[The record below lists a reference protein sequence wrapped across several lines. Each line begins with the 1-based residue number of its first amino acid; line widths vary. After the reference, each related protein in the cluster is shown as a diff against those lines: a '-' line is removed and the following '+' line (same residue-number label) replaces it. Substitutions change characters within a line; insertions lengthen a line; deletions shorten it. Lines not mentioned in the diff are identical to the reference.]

1 MNHST
6 NQIARPV
13 QPQIVDKIG
22 FRFQRFA
29 HIEGISGI
37 LLVAA
42 TILALV
48 WANSPWS
55 NTYFD
60 ILNTHFSVGL
70 AGQVT
75 IDESLVLWINDALMA
90 IFFFV
95 VGLELKREVA
105 IGELSSFRKAILPAL
120 AAVGGMLIPV
130 LIFLGFNHNNPAA
143 MEGWAIPMATD
154 IAFAIGVLAL
164 VGKRAP
170 LSLSVFLTALAIVDD
185 IGAILVIAIF
195 YTAQIN
201 FVMLFVGVALVAL
214 LFLYA
219 KLGGRWLVVYGALG
233 LLTWLA
239 IYLSGLHATLAG
251 VLVALT
257 IPVRTKVDTKSFS
270 EWMRQLIDWFD
281 SESPEQANGKCVP
294 TSVQR
299 TALFEMTRAIEHADS
314 PLHRLEHIL
323 HPWVAFLIMPIF
335 ALSNAGIIINTE
347 LLGALLAPLALGI
360 ILGLVLGKP
369 IGIFGATWL
378 GVKLKL
384 GSLPKGV
391 TWRHILGAGILAG
404 MGFTMSI
411 FITTLAFSTGGGH
424 AELLGFKLASPA
436 LLANA
441 DMEDVQNLAKLAILA
456 ASTIAGIAGYLLL
469 RTAPQVDIKEARVTP
484 PERE

>member
-1 MNHST
+1 MKHVT

-13 QPQIVDKIG
+13 QPKIVDRIG
-22 FRFQRFA
+22 YRFQRFA

-42 TILALV
+42 TLLALI

-55 NTYFD
+55 HIYYN
-60 ILNTHFSVGL
+60 ILNIHFVIGM
-70 AGQVT
+70 GDKVT

-95 VGLELKREVA
+95 VGLELKREVV

-120 AAVGGMLIPV
+120 AAVGGMVIPV
-130 LIFLGFNHNNPAA
+130 LLFLGFNHGNPTA

-170 LSLSVFLTALAIVDD
+170 LRLAIFLTALAIVDD

-201 FVMLFVGVALVAL
+201 LTMLFTGLAIVAL

-219 KLGGRWLVVYGALG
+219 RLGGRWLVVYGAFG
-233 LLTWLA
+233 VVTWFA
-239 IYLSGLHATLAG
+239 IYLSGVHATLAG

-270 EWMRQLIDWFD
+270 DWMRQLLDWFD
-281 SESPEQANGKCVP
+281 SESSANGECAP

-299 TALFEMTRAIEHADS
+299 TALFEMTQAIEHADS

-335 ALSNAGIIINTE
+335 ALSNAGIIISPE
-347 LLGALLAPLALGI
+347 LLGALMTPLALGI
-360 ILGLVLGKP
+360 ILGLLAGKP
-369 IGIFGATWL
+369 IGILLSTWL
-378 GVKLKL
+378 GVKLNL
-384 GSLPKGV
+384 GSLPKGI
-391 TWRHILGAGILAG
+391 TWRHILGAGVLAG
-404 MGFTMSI
+404 VGFTMSI
-411 FITTLAFSTGGGH
+411 FITTLAFSASGGH
-424 AELLGFKLASPA
+424 AELLGFKLAMSAPA
-436 LLANA
+436 NSA
-441 DMEDVQNLAKLAILA
+441 DMEEIQNLAKLAILV
-456 ASTIAGIAGYLLL
+456 ASTLAGVTGYLLL
-469 RTAPQVDIKEARVTP
+469 RSAPPAAAEEAMVTP
-484 PERE
+484 PERG